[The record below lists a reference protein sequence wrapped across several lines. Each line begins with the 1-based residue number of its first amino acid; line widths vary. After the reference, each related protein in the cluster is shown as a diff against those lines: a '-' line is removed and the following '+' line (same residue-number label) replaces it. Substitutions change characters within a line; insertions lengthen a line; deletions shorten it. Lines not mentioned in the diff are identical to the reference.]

1 MKKLSLASIITAAA
15 MIMASCNG
23 NSNTST
29 TSSDSTNMSTMNTD
43 TNTNNNMAST
53 DTTKMSNNSNTPETD
68 FANDAGA
75 GGMMEVELGQ
85 LAEKNGSSPAV
96 KNFGKMMV
104 TDHSKLNDELKDLA
118 AKKNITLPTSVTS
131 DQQNDIDKLTKE
143 TGKDFD
149 KDYVSMMVDD
159 HKKDIDAFEKA
170 QDKITDTDFKVF
182 ITKALPV
189 LHKHLNAIEQIKKH
203 M

>member
-1 MKKLSLASIITAAA
+1 MKKLSLASIIAAA
-15 MIMASCNG
+15 LTMAACNG

-29 TSSDSTNMSTMNTD
+29 TSSDSTNMSTMNKD
-43 TNTNNNMAST
+43 TNTNNSMASS
-53 DTTKMSNNSNTPETD
+53 DTSNMSNNSNSPVID
-68 FANDAGA
+68 FAHDAAA
-75 GGMMEVELGQ
+75 GGMMEVELGK
-85 LAEKNGSSPAV
+85 LAQKNGLSLAV

-104 TDHSKLNDELKDLA
+104 TDHSKLNNQLKDLA
-118 AKKNITLPTSVTS
+118 GKKNITLPTTVTS

-143 TGKDFD
+143 IGKDFD

-159 HKKDIDAFEKA
+159 HKSDIDAFEKA
-170 QDKITDTDFKVF
+170 EDKIMDTDFKVF

-189 LHKHLNAIEQIKKH
+189 LHKHLNAIQEIKKH

>member
-1 MKKLSLASIITAAA
+1 MT
-15 MIMASCNG
+15 
-23 NSNTST
+23 
-29 TSSDSTNMSTMNTD
+29 
-43 TNTNNNMAST
+43 
-53 DTTKMSNNSNTPETD
+53 NNSNTPETD

>member
-118 AKKNITLPTSVTS
+118 AKKNITLPTS
-131 DQQNDIDKLTKE
+131 
-143 TGKDFD
+143 
-149 KDYVSMMVDD
+149 
-159 HKKDIDAFEKA
+159 
-170 QDKITDTDFKVF
+170 
-182 ITKALPV
+182 
-189 LHKHLNAIEQIKKH
+189 
-203 M
+203 

>member
-1 MKKLSLASIITAAA
+1 
-15 MIMASCNG
+15 
-23 NSNTST
+23 
-29 TSSDSTNMSTMNTD
+29 
-43 TNTNNNMAST
+43 
-53 DTTKMSNNSNTPETD
+53 
-68 FANDAGA
+68 
-75 GGMMEVELGQ
+75 
-85 LAEKNGSSPAV
+85 V